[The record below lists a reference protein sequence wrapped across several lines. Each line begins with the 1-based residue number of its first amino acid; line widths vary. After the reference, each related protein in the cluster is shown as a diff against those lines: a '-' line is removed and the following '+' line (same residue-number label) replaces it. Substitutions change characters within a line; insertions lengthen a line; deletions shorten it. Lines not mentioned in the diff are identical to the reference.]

1 MSVSESASARDTA
14 VDQAPRVCQTCERPT
29 PAHGPSE
36 YTPARAAMILQRGL
50 CLCPPPGGDGDP
62 SQI

>member
-1 MSVSESASARDTA
+1 MSVSESPSARDTA

-29 PAHGPSE
+29 PAHDPSE

-50 CLCPPPGGDGDP
+50 CLCPLPSPDGEP
-62 SQI
+62 NQI